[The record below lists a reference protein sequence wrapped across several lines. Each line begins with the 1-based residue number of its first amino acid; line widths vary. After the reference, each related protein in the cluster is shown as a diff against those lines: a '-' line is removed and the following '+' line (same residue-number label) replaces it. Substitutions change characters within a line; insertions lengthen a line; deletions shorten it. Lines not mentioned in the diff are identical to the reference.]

1 MMQRHGARGCA
12 PPAVGR
18 RGTRGFALVAAIFL
32 LVIVA
37 SFAAYAVN
45 LSANSAQGVAVA
57 VQSARAYQAARAGI
71 DWATFQVK
79 DPDGTI
85 APGAT
90 NLPDCFSTTT
100 LALPAAMG
108 GFTVTLT
115 CARYPTYAATPNYH
129 EEGSQREAYYVVDAL
144 ATYGTA
150 GQIDYVERKIEARI
164 EKCKDP
170 NSANT
175 TTYACS

>member
-1 MMQRHGARGCA
+1 MTRR
-12 PPAVGR
+12 PAD
-18 RGTRGFALVAAIFL
+18 RGFALVAAIFL

-45 LSANSAQGVAVA
+45 LAANSAAGSAVA
-57 VQSARAYQAARAGI
+57 VQSTRAFLAARAGI
-71 DWATFQVK
+71 EWATFQVK

-90 NLPDCFSTTT
+90 NLPDCFATTT

-108 GFTVTLT
+108 GFTVTLSCT
-115 CARYPTYAATPNYH
+115 RYPTFTATPNYH
-129 EEGSQREAYYVVDAL
+129 EEGSQRLAYYVVDSL
-144 ATYGTA
+144 ATLGTP
-150 GQIDYVERKIEARI
+150 GSTDYVERKIEARI

-170 NSANT
+170 YGSNS
-175 TTYACS
+175 TTYACY